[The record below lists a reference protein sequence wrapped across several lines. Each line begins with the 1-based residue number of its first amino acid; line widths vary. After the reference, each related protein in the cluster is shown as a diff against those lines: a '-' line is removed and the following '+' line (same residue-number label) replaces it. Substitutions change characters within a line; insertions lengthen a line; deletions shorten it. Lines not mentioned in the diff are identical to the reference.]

1 MAPPRT
7 SSAAPRALPGGDV
20 AVSDNP
26 KNVVQSLAK
35 GFRVLEAFTAGEPE
49 LTLAEVARRAELDNA
64 TAFRLLNTL
73 VMLGYID
80 RAPGSRNFRLSLK
93 VLDLGFNAVA
103 RMELR
108 DRVRPVL
115 RSLVGEV
122 NEAASV
128 AVLDGAEVVYIERVQ
143 AGMVRLG
150 VDVRVGSRIPAY
162 CSAVGLAILA
172 YLPRNEQVRVL
183 GHVPRVKLTP
193 RTVTDEKE
201 ILTRLARLRKQGYIA
216 IDQEITSGLR
226 ALAAPVLDVD
236 GHPIAAVSVVAPV
249 LRMPLDA
256 FLRITVAPV
265 LDAARTISKAMQA
278 GGATALP
285 PAA

>member
-1 MAPPRT
+1 MSVLQASRDDP
-7 SSAAPRALPGGDV
+7 V
-20 AVSDNP
+20 VSDNP

-35 GFRVLEAFTAGEPE
+35 GFRVLEAFDAAEPE
-49 LTLAEVARRAELDNA
+49 LTLAEVARRAGLDNG

-73 VMLGYID
+73 VMLGYVA
-80 RAPGSRNFRLSLK
+80 RAPGGRGFRLSLK
-93 VLDLGFNAVA
+93 VLDLGFNAIA

-108 DRVRPVL
+108 ERVRPVL

-128 AVLDGAEVVYIERVQ
+128 AVLDGADMVYIERVQ

-162 CSAVGLAILA
+162 CSAVGMAVLAWLPKSEQTRIIGLA
-172 YLPRNEQVRVL
+172 
-183 GHVPRVKLTP
+183 PRVKLTA
-193 RTVTDEKE
+193 RTVTDIKE
-201 ILTRLARLRKQGYIA
+201 ITARLARVRKAGYVLA
-216 IDQEITSGLR
+216 DQEITSGLR

-256 FLRITVAPV
+256 FLKLAVAPV
-265 LDAARTISKAMQA
+265 LEAAQTISKAMQA

-285 PAA
+285 PAAA

>member
-1 MAPPRT
+1 VSVLQASRDDP
-7 SSAAPRALPGGDV
+7 V
-20 AVSDNP
+20 VSDNP

-35 GFRVLEAFTAGEPE
+35 GFRVLEAFDAAEPE
-49 LTLAEVARRAELDNA
+49 LTLAEVARRAGLDNG

-73 VMLGYID
+73 VMLGYVA
-80 RAPGSRNFRLSLK
+80 RAPGGRGFRLSLK
-93 VLDLGFNAVA
+93 VLDLGFNAIA

-108 DRVRPVL
+108 ERVRPVL

-128 AVLDGAEVVYIERVQ
+128 AVLDGADMVYIERVQ

-162 CSAVGLAILA
+162 CSAVGMAVLAWLPKSDQTRIIGLA
-172 YLPRNEQVRVL
+172 
-183 GHVPRVKLTP
+183 PRVKLTA
-193 RTVTDEKE
+193 RTVTDLKE
-201 ILTRLARLRKQGYIA
+201 ITARLARVRKAGYVLA
-216 IDQEITSGLR
+216 DQEITSGLR

-256 FLRITVAPV
+256 FLKLAVAPV
-265 LDAARTISKAMQA
+265 LEAAQTISKAMQA

-285 PAA
+285 PAAA

>member
-1 MAPPRT
+1 MSVLQASRDDP
-7 SSAAPRALPGGDV
+7 V
-20 AVSDNP
+20 VSDNP

-35 GFRVLEAFTAGEPE
+35 GFRVLEAFDAAEPE
-49 LTLAEVARRAELDNA
+49 LTLAEVARRAGLDNG

-73 VMLGYID
+73 VMLGYVA
-80 RAPGSRNFRLSLK
+80 RAPGGRGFRLSLK
-93 VLDLGFNAVA
+93 VLDLGFNAIA

-108 DRVRPVL
+108 ERVRPVL

-128 AVLDGAEVVYIERVQ
+128 AVLDGADMVYIERVQ

-162 CSAVGLAILA
+162 CSAVGMAVLAWLPKSDQTRIIGLA
-172 YLPRNEQVRVL
+172 
-183 GHVPRVKLTP
+183 PRVKLTA
-193 RTVTDEKE
+193 RTVTDLKE
-201 ILTRLARLRKQGYIA
+201 ITARLVRVRKAGYVLA
-216 IDQEITSGLR
+216 DQEITSGLR

-256 FLRITVAPV
+256 FLKLAVAPV
-265 LDAARTISKAMQA
+265 LEAAHTISKAMQA

-285 PAA
+285 PAAA